1 MQRFKYQLQK
11 SSASQTH
18 DNKAILIGAVVIV
31 LLSYWIG
38 DILIVT
44 VFFCVSPSK
53 MIAIL
58 SHIF

>member
-18 DNKAILIGAVVIV
+18 DNKAILIGDVVIV

-38 DILIVT
+38 DVLIVT
-44 VFFCVSPSK
+44 LIFHVSVQVK
-53 MIAIL
+53 
-58 SHIF
+58 